1 MITARVYSY
10 VIIEDNP
17 VMQKGLA
24 YILRR
29 FDNLVLKGQ
38 YYNIESA
45 REPLTKIQPDL
56 ILLDI
61 ILTGLSGDKGCAQL
75 KKDLFKPPKVIAYTN
90 SSFHSKDLIKWG
102 FDGYVHK
109 NEPVETLISVIQ
121 DVLEGSSGFGASRDI
136 SPTKDNYSY
145 NTSKAPREFQI
156 MAMAVMGKTNKE
168 IGDLLH
174 ISIETVKKSRQN
186 FKTKANLR
194 DKSIYG
200 IREYLEKEHGYTFR
214 PTGSIKAD
222 EEGS

>member
-1 MITARVYSY
+1 MTTDRIYSY

-29 FDNLVLKGQ
+29 FENLVLKGQ

-61 ILTGLSGDKGCAQL
+61 ILTGLNGDKGCAQL
-75 KKDLFKPPKVIAYTN
+75 KKDLFKTPKIIAYTN
-90 SSFHSKDLIKWG
+90 ASFNKKELIKMG

-109 NEPVETLISVIQ
+109 NEPVDTLISVIS
-121 DVLEGSSGFGASRDI
+121 DVLEGTSSFQASKDTLA
-136 SPTKDNYSY
+136 TKEHYSY
-145 NTSKAPREFQI
+145 NESKAPREFQI

-168 IGDLLH
+168 IGDALH

-194 DKSIYG
+194 DKSMYG
-200 IREYLEKEHGYTFR
+200 IREYLEKEHGYRFGENGFVKTNEN
-214 PTGSIKAD
+214 D
-222 EEGS
+222 